1 MPKLG
6 SMWVLMSVVIAVV
19 LWSLATMLEARLGRA
34 PVDSPSAPATT
45 RESPGNEPAQVREI
59 APPTSCEGSENN
71 LKKTIESARAC
82 NVDDD
87 CTLFDYGYP
96 LDCMTS
102 VAKDDI
108 PLLRDEFRKYDE
120 TCEYRVF
127 YDCPTEPYVRLAV
140 CRNNRCVVELDRL
153 DALRESTL
161 EQLNRRRSIQP

>member
-1 MPKLG
+1 M
-6 SMWVLMSVVIAVV
+6 VIAVA

-34 PVDSPSAPATT
+34 PVDAPSTPAAA
-45 RESPGNEPAQVREI
+45 RESPNERSRPPDV
-59 APPTSCEGSENN
+59 APSMSCEASEDS
-71 LKKTIESARAC
+71 LRKIIERARAC

-96 LDCMTS
+96 MDCMTS
-102 VAKDDI
+102 VGKDDI

-140 CRNNRCVVELDRL
+140 CRNNRCIVELDRL
-153 DALRESTL
+153 DTLRESTL
-161 EQLNRRRSIQP
+161 ERINRRRAIQP

>member
-1 MPKLG
+1 
-6 SMWVLMSVVIAVV
+6 MWVLVSVVIAVV
-19 LWSLATMLEARLGRA
+19 LWSLATMLEARLGRV
-34 PVDSPSAPATT
+34 PVDAPSTPAAARELPNAASRPREVAPSMSCAAS
-45 RESPGNEPAQVREI
+45 E
-59 APPTSCEGSENN
+59 TS
-71 LKKTIESARAC
+71 LQKTIDGARAC

-96 LDCMTS
+96 MDCMTS

-161 EQLNRRRSIQP
+161 EQINRRRAIQP